1 MLIEVNY
8 KRRNKHMAS
17 KKGKKANGEGSIYKQ
32 PNGLW
37 RGVISVGFKDDGSI
51 LRKTFSGKTKTEVI
65 AKIDDF
71 KTDMKQGLIPKNNNI
86 TVAEWFY
93 SWLFI
98 YKKNSLKAS
107 SFERYHG
114 IYKNYIEN
122 SVIGTKSLK
131 DIKTLHVQ
139 EYYNRLKGNGYTIS
153 QIKNL
158 NKCLK
163 SSLTLAIND
172 GYILV
177 NPCKAVKLPADNK
190 IRELDEDVNDG
201 NINAFTLEEQKLF
214 IDACNKH
221 KYGFHFIFLL
231 NTGLRL
237 GEFLALLDK
246 DFNFED
252 RYVSITKTL
261 KDTYIFDDNRNKKY
275 AVLVQPPKTESSRRK
290 VPLNDKLIEKLKEY
304 KVNREGMLI
313 DPKEHTPESPFF
325 CTVLGTYLNNSNV
338 RKVFK
343 KILYEAGLPIKFR
356 IHDLRHTFATRL
368 FENGVSPKTVQKLL
382 GHSKLETTMNIYTHV
397 TNDVQQEAIN
407 LIDIF

>member
-1 MLIEVNY
+1 
-8 KRRNKHMAS
+8 MAS
-17 KKGKKANGEGSIYKQ
+17 KKGKRANGEGSIYKQ
-32 PNGLW
+32 SNGLW
-37 RGVISVGFKDDGSI
+37 RGIISVGFKDDGSI

-65 AKIDDF
+65 SKINAY
-71 KTDMKQGLIPKNNNI
+71 KSDMSQGLIPSNDNI
-86 TVAEWFY
+86 TLSEWFY

-122 SVIGTKSLK
+122 STIGNKHLK
-131 DIKTLHVQ
+131 DVKTLHIQ
-139 EYYNRLKGNGYTIS
+139 EYYNKLKESGYTLS

-163 SSLTLAIND
+163 SSLNLAIND
-172 GYILV
+172 GYIIV
-177 NPCKAVKLPADNK
+177 NPCKSVILPSEYK
-190 IRELDEDVNDG
+190 IKSLDEIDKDG
-201 NINAFTLEEQKLF
+201 VINAFTLDEQTLF
-214 IDACNKH
+214 IEACNKH
-221 KYGFHFIFLL
+221 KYGFYFIFLL

-246 DFNFED
+246 DFNFNEK
-252 RYVSITKTL
+252 YVSVTKTL
-261 KDTYIFDDNRNKKY
+261 KDTYIFDENRNKKY
-275 AVLVQPPKTESSRRK
+275 AVLVQPPKTESSIRK
-290 VPLNDKLIEKLKEY
+290 VPLSDKLIEKLEEY
-304 KVNREGMLI
+304 KINRNLLLI
-313 DPKEHTPESPFF
+313 NPEDHNGSKPFF
-325 CTVLGTYLNNSNV
+325 CTPMDTYLNNSNI

-343 KILYEAGLPIKFR
+343 KILSEAGLPNKFR
-356 IHDLRHTFATRL
+356 VHDLRHTFATRL

-397 TNDVQQEAIN
+397 MRDVQQEAIN